1 MGMALKALLLGALA
15 LVGVMGAAEVA
26 LAQSGGCNPGVNPH
40 SFACQHETFSGRIF
54 PLLKTT
60 PQTLRGNWRTLVYT
74 PGPQQQSLF
83 RPRVSAKNP
92 RIPVGITNGD
102 GSLVG
107 ALSWPND
114 TQIQFFNFRAQGNH
128 LKQLSRVGLIDAGTA
143 QVMMSNPRE
152 RTRELF
158 KCRVF
163 MRARNQHL
171 LCQWFH
177 DQGQGFR
184 FLGYFGWVR

>member
-1 MGMALKALLLGALA
+1 MALKAQA
-15 LVGVMGAAEVA
+15 VGVVA
-26 LAQSGGCNPGVNPH
+26 FLGLIITTDVAFAQSSGCNPAVNPH
-40 SFACQHETFSGRIF
+40 SFACQHATFSGQVF
-54 PLLKTT
+54 PLVKTT

-74 PGPQQQSLF
+74 PGPQQPTLF
-83 RPRVSAKNP
+83 RSRVSPKNP
-92 RIPVGITNGD
+92 RIPVGIVNAD

-114 TQIQFFNFRAQGNH
+114 TQIQFFNFRVNGNH
-128 LKQLSRVGLIDAGTA
+128 LKQASRVGLLDAGTA